1 MSGAVLVTCRQ
12 MQAEL
17 PIHRAR
23 LEALGYE
30 VLSPDLGGRQQFT
43 AAELLGMSR
52 EIVGIIAG
60 DDELSGEFFHG
71 AAPHLRSVVRW
82 GIGVDSVDFDAAAE
96 TGVSVTN
103 TPGVFG
109 GEVAD
114 AAMAYLLALARGTA
128 SVDRAVRHGDW
139 PKYEGISLEG
149 ATIGVI
155 GLGSIGR
162 QVVRRAAGFGSRILG
177 YDPFPSSDLPDIS
190 LVSLEEIA
198 ARSRF
203 VVLCCPLTPD
213 THHLINAAFLG
224 AMSRDAYLVNVA
236 RGPVVD
242 EDALTEAL
250 RNGRIAGAALDVFEV
265 EPLPAESPL
274 RELPNVVLG
283 AHNGSNT
290 REGVA
295 RASAVAVDLL
305 IEGLTL

>member
-1 MSGAVLVTCRQ
+1 MSGTILVTCRQ

-17 PIHRAR
+17 PVHLAR
-23 LEALGYE
+23 LEALGYQ
-30 VLSPDLGGRQQFT
+30 VVSPDLGGRQQFT
-43 AAELLGMSR
+43 ATELLGMSS

-60 DDELSGEFFHG
+60 DDELSSEFFHG

-128 SVDRAVRHGDW
+128 YVDRAVRDGQW
-139 PKYEGISLEG
+139 PKYEGVSLDG

-162 QVVRRAAGFGSRILG
+162 QVVRRAAGFGARMLG
-177 YDPFPSSDLPDIS
+177 YDPFPPADLANLA
-190 LVSLEEIA
+190 LVSLEDLA

-203 VVLCCPLTPD
+203 VVLCCPLTPE
-213 THHLINAAFLG
+213 TYHLIDAAFLR
-224 AMSRDAYLVNVA
+224 AMSRDAYVVNVA

-242 EDALTEAL
+242 EVALVGAL
-250 RNGRIAGAALDVFEV
+250 LNAQIAGAALDVFEV
-265 EPLPAESPL
+265 EPLPADSPL
-274 RELPNVVLG
+274 RQLPNVILG

-305 IEGLTL
+305 LERLSQ